1 MLTSMRACM
10 SLDRRAAP
18 AAVLSTVQEKKQK
31 PKPPSGWIVVGKVS
45 TALAILGLMVLFVG
59 SQLKPVKSIGKP
71 KQSEAIMLL
80 AK

>member
-1 MLTSMRACM
+1 M
-10 SLDRRAAP
+10 SQYPRYLKKGYIKVDN
-18 AAVLSTVQEKKQK
+18 VFQTVQEKQQK

-45 TALAILGLMVLFVG
+45 TVLAVLGLLVLFVG
-59 SQLKPVKSIGKP
+59 SQLKPVKSIAKP